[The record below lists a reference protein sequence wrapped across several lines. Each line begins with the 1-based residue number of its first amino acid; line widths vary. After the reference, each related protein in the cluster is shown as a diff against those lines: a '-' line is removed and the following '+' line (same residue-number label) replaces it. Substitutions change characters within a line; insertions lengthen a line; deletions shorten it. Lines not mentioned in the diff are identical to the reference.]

1 MMNTEAFEA
10 QTLQPILCHLDKGYI
25 QKDIWGGA
33 SGIVEETHPK
43 KQATT
48 KTNTMDTRKPD

>member
-1 MMNTEAFEA
+1 MMNTESFEA
-10 QTLQPILCHLDKGYI
+10 QTLTPIMCRLDKGYI

-33 SGIVEETHPK
+33 SGIGEETHPK